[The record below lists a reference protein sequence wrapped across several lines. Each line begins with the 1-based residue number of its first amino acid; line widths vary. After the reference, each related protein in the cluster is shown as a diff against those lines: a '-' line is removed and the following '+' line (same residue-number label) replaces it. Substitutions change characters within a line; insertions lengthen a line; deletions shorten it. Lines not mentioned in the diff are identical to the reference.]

1 MDGLERLLRRVQAL
15 EASKLLSPEA
25 AARCAEAA
33 TNSALTLALARIDG
47 DVAQETRPAPPQKS
61 APPAAADAR
70 GSRSASSQ
78 HTQGGAA
85 GQQASGRPNAAPEA
99 ASSPKSAAAAKPAA
113 APPKANAFT
122 DPSLSR
128 TPPAKKTFQ
137 MGVLSVL
144 SVRRQSKGLQARSQV
159 DVAATA
165 AKSAKAQAAEKAEGA
180 RLAFSDPMLKSSL
193 RP

>member
-61 APPAAADAR
+61 APPAAA
-70 GSRSASSQ
+70 
-78 HTQGGAA
+78 
-85 GQQASGRPNAAPEA
+85 ASGRPTAAPEA
-99 ASSPKSAAAAKPAA
+99 ASSPKPAAAATPAA